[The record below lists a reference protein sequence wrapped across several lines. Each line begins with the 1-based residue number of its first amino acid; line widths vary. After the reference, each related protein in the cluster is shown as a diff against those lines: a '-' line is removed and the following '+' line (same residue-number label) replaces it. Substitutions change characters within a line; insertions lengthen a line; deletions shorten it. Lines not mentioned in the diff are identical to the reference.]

1 MGADPVATG
10 AAALGATLVAV
21 LVAAGQRRGRTARR
35 ARTWEKPYVVE
46 DRDPTTLPLYQR
58 DYSYAWNV
66 VRRTMLYER
75 AKGRKFFWDVRVTA
89 RTVHGCKVEEMK
101 TGLPCMIFGDYEG
114 PNKLE
119 VGAEVKAEC
128 IWYPNP
134 SYNNDIGD
142 YFPKLNG
149 YTTKRRMMPVMSH
162 RSWLES
168 EKRIKFAQT
177 LEAGQII
184 TGEVVQFL
192 PKGLLMDLEG
202 GGGDG
207 AKGLLRFE
215 DISNVCSQKHW
226 VSKHFPIGFKMPL
239 YVVHSDK
246 ENGRIT
252 LSTKEFEDDEHIG
265 WMINFPERLFAKA
278 EFYAEKYK
286 QKRKRYIAWMQR

>member
-1 MGADPVATG
+1 MG
-10 AAALGATLVAV
+10 
-21 LVAAGQRRGRTARR
+21 
-35 ARTWEKPYVVE
+35 
-46 DRDPTTLPLYQR
+46 
-58 DYSYAWNV
+58 
-66 VRRTMLYER
+66 
-75 AKGRKFFWDVRVTA
+75 GRKFFWDVRVTA

-202 GGGDG
+202 G
-207 AKGLLRFE
+207 A
-215 DISNVCSQKHW
+215 
-226 VSKHFPIGFKMPL
+226 
-239 YVVHSDK
+239 
-246 ENGRIT
+246 
-252 LSTKEFEDDEHIG
+252 STKEFEDDEHIG